1 MWQYIDLDCMPSISR
16 MAILSLGATNWV
28 HVQIIKILLI
38 NNKASFDIEWTIIVS
53 SSPAR
58 YLTSLL
64 QLEVRREIFFSSQRQ
79 SMLVT
84 SKHRGSFDNMHT
96 CTCIQTWPSRRKQ
109 NNYPNSQILHI
120 KLSKI
125 NFATGTKDSE
135 F

>member
-1 MWQYIDLDCMPSISR
+1 MDNYSKLKSR
-16 MAILSLGATNWV
+16 
-28 HVQIIKILLI
+28 KIF
-38 NNKASFDIEWTIIVS
+38 NIVTAAGS
-53 SSPAR
+53 QKR
-58 YLTSLL
+58 D
-64 QLEVRREIFFSSQRQ
+64 FFSSQRQ

-109 NNYPNSQILHI
+109 SNYPNSQILHI